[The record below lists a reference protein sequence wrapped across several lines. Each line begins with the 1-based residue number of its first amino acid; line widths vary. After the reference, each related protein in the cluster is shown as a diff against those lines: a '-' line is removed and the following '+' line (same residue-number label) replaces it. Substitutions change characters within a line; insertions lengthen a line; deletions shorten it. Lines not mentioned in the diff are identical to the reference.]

1 MEIRR
6 GCPMAILKTLTVNG
20 VTYKVAQPVPEVNVA
35 ILAAA
40 WVGSNNRYSQ
50 VVSVPGVTANSQVNL
65 TPSLEQI
72 DIFYEKN
79 ITFLTENNG
88 GQITVY
94 VIGQKPENDYTMPA
108 KVVEVVSNGRKIY
121 GTLVTTPLSPDKFSS
136 GVDKDEIV
144 KDVLASLPAAEGV
157 SY

>member
-1 MEIRR
+1 
-6 GCPMAILKTLTVNG
+6 MAILKTLTVNG
-20 VTYKVAQPVPEVNVA
+20 VTYKVAQPVPEVN
-35 ILAAA
+35 ITLLASA
-40 WVGSNNRYSQ
+40 WVVGNNRYSQ
-50 VVSVPGVTANSQVNL
+50 VVSVPGVTAKSQVNL

-72 DIFYEKN
+72 DIFYEKD
-79 ITFLTENNG
+79 ITFVTENNG

-108 KVVEVVSNGRKIY
+108 KVVEVVSDGEKIY
-121 GTLVTTPLSPDKFSS
+121 GTLVTTPLSPNMFSS

-144 KDVLASLPAAEGV
+144 QDVLASLPTAEGV